1 MSMENEKVAAEKK
14 RKKRKGKSGRIVI
27 VLIVVLAVLLG
38 GFFLYKKKTTSQKR
52 QGDQSVSTA
61 TVKRTDISSELTAS
75 SALSPK
81 DTYEVTSLVEGEVI
95 EANFEEGDVVEKG
108 QVLYRIDASSM
119 DSDLSSAQTSLQRA
133 KESAQTAQSD
143 YAEETARIAGNTYRS
158 TASGYIKTL
167 YIKEGDKVNNGTKIA
182 DLYDDSVMKITV
194 PFLSGEAAE
203 INVGDEAAVTLEDTG
218 EQISGTVTVVSSM
231 EETLSGGRLVKNV
244 TVEVSNPGG
253 LTTDTAA
260 SVTVDGFVCSAEATF
275 TAKTE
280 TILSVELSGNKSLE
294 IENLLIHEGSYVE
307 KNSDLFRVTAKTA
320 EEYLKEFKD
329 AVESADDNL
338 ENAENKLSN
347 TQDNVDDYTITAPI
361 SGTVITKN
369 AKVGDKIS
377 KSSSGT
383 TTMAVIYDL
392 STMTL
397 EMSVDELD
405 VSSIKVGQS
414 VEITADAV
422 EGETFTGTVTNV
434 SLQSSY
440 SNGVTN
446 YPVTVTLDDTGS
458 LLPGMNV
465 DAKIIL
471 DSSGNAL
478 VIPASALMRGNRV
491 YVKKSSDS
499 TENADTQRNDSSD
512 NVGDADSERKNHG
525 DGTLNADS
533 VDRQPDAG
541 AEASGSSKGSG
552 TDNSSSKS
560 NGSGKSGSSNVPDG
574 FEAVQ
579 VTTGIINDDYVE
591 ILSGLSEGDEVYIS
605 SDSGSSTQTNQ
616 MQMGGMGG
624 PGGDMGGGT
633 PGGPGG
639 NGGPGGSNGG
649 SGRRSQ

>member
-1 MSMENEKVAAEKK
+1 MENEKVDVEKK

-27 VLIVVLAVLLG
+27 VLIVVLAALLG
-38 GFFLYKKKTTSQKR
+38 GFFLYKKKTSSQKR

-75 SALSPK
+75 SSLSPK

-119 DSDLSSAQTSLQRA
+119 DSDLSSAETSLQRA

-143 YAEETARIAGNTYRS
+143 YAEEIARIAGNTYRS

-260 SVTVDGFVCSAEATF
+260 SVTVDGFVCSAEGTF

-280 TILSVELSGNKSLE
+280 TTLSVEISGNKSLE
-294 IENLLIHEGSYVE
+294 IDNLLIHEGSYVE
-307 KNSDLFRVTAKTA
+307 KNSELFQVTTKTA

-369 AKVGDKIS
+369 VKVGDKIS

-471 DSSGNAL
+471 DSSENAL

-624 PGGDMGGGT
+624 PGGDMGGGA
-633 PGGPGG
+633 PGGPDG

>member
-1 MSMENEKVAAEKK
+1 MENEKVAAEKK

-27 VLIVVLAVLLG
+27 VFIVVLAALLG
-38 GFFLYKKKTTSQKR
+38 GFFLYKKKTSSQKS

-75 SALSPK
+75 SSLSPK

-108 QVLYRIDASSM
+108 QVLYRIDASSI

-167 YIKEGDKVNNGTKIA
+167 YIKEGDKVNSGTKIA
-182 DLYDDSVMKITV
+182 DLYDDSVMKITA

-203 INVGDEAAVTLEDTG
+203 INVGDEAAVILEDTG

-260 SVTVDGFVCSAEATF
+260 SVTVDGFVCSAEGTF
-275 TAKTE
+275 KAKTE
-280 TILSVELSGNKSLE
+280 TTLSVELSGNKSLE
-294 IENLLIHEGSYVE
+294 IENLLIHEGSYVD
-307 KNSDLFRVTAKTA
+307 KNSDLFQVTAKTA

-338 ENAENKLSN
+338 ENAENKLDN
-347 TQDNVDDYTITAPI
+347 TQDSVDDYTITAPI

-377 KSSSGT
+377 KNSSGT

-405 VSSIKVGQS
+405 VANVKVGQS
-414 VEITADAV
+414 VEVTADAV

-446 YPVTVTLDDTGS
+446 YPVTVTLDDTGN

-471 DSSGNAL
+471 DSSEDAL

-499 TENADTQRNDSSD
+499 TENTDTQRNGSSD

-525 DGTLNADS
+525 DGTQNVDS
-533 VDRQPDAG
+533 ADRQPDAG

-560 NGSGKSGSSNVPDG
+560 TGSGKSGSSNVPDG

-605 SDSGSSTQTNQ
+605 SDSGSSTQTDQ

-624 PGGDMGGGT
+624 PNGDMGGGT

-639 NGGPGGSNGG
+639 NSRNGESNGG
-649 SGRRSQ
+649 GWRSQ

>member
-1 MSMENEKVAAEKK
+1 MENEKVAAEKK

-27 VLIVVLAVLLG
+27 VLIVVLAALLG
-38 GFFLYKKKTTSQKR
+38 GFFLYKKKTSSQKR

-75 SALSPK
+75 SSLSPK

-119 DSDLSSAQTSLQRA
+119 DSDLSSAETSLQHA
-133 KESAQTAQSD
+133 KESARTAQSD

-158 TASGYIKTL
+158 TVSGYIKTL

-260 SVTVDGFVCSAEATF
+260 SVKVDGFVCSAEGTF

-280 TILSVELSGNKSLE
+280 TTLSVEISGNKSLE

-329 AVESADDNL
+329 AVESADDSL

-347 TQDNVDDYTITAPI
+347 TQDSVDDYTITAPI

-471 DSSGNAL
+471 DSSENAL

-491 YVKKSSDS
+491 YVKKSSAS
-499 TENADTQRNDSSD
+499 TENTDTQRNGSSD
-512 NVGDADSERKNHG
+512 NAGDADSERKNPG
-525 DGTLNADS
+525 DGTQNADS
-533 VDRQPDAG
+533 ADRQPDAG

-560 NGSGKSGSSNVPDG
+560 NGTGKSGSSNVPDG

-605 SDSGSSTQTNQ
+605 SDSGSSTQTDQ

-624 PGGDMGGGT
+624 PGGDMGGGV

-639 NGGPGGSNGG
+639 NGGNG

>member
-1 MSMENEKVAAEKK
+1 MENEKVAVEKK

-27 VLIVVLAVLLG
+27 VLIVVLAALLG
-38 GFFLYKKKTTSQKR
+38 GFFLYKKKTSSQKS

-75 SALSPK
+75 SSLSPK

-133 KESAQTAQSD
+133 KESARTAQSD

-280 TILSVELSGNKSLE
+280 TTLSVELSGNKSLE
-294 IENLLIHEGSYVE
+294 IENLLIHEGSYVD
-307 KNSDLFRVTAKTA
+307 KNSDLFRVTAKTT

-405 VSSIKVGQS
+405 VSSIKVRQS

-471 DSSGNAL
+471 DSSENAL

-499 TENADTQRNDSSD
+499 TENADTQRNGSSD
-512 NVGDADSERKNHG
+512 NAGDADSERKNHG
-525 DGTLNADS
+525 DGTQNADS
-533 VDRQPDAG
+533 ADRQPDAG

-560 NGSGKSGSSNVPDG
+560 TGSGKSGSSNVPDG

-624 PGGDMGGGT
+624 PGGDMGGGA
-633 PGGPGG
+633 PGGLGG

>member
-1 MSMENEKVAAEKK
+1 MENEKVAAEKK

-27 VLIVVLAVLLG
+27 VLIVVLAALLG
-38 GFFLYKKKTTSQKR
+38 GFFLYKKKTSSQKS

-108 QVLYRIDASSM
+108 QILYRIDASSM
-119 DSDLSSAQTSLQRA
+119 DSDLSSAETSLQRA

-143 YAEETARIAGNTYRS
+143 YAEEIARIAGNTYRS

-260 SVTVDGFVCSAEATF
+260 SVTVDGFVCSAEGTF

-280 TILSVELSGNKSLE
+280 TTLSVEISGNKSLE

-307 KNSDLFRVTAKTA
+307 KNSELFQVTAKTA

-329 AVESADDNL
+329 AVESADDSL

-347 TQDNVDDYTITAPI
+347 TQDSVDDYTITAPI

-414 VEITADAV
+414 VEIMADAV

-471 DSSGNAL
+471 DSSEDAL

-512 NVGDADSERKNHG
+512 NVGDADSERKNHE
-525 DGTLNADS
+525 DGTQNVDS
-533 VDRQPDAG
+533 ADRQPDAG

-560 NGSGKSGSSNVPDG
+560 TGSGKSGSSNIPDG

-624 PGGDMGGGT
+624 PGGDMGGGA

-639 NGGPGGSNGG
+639 NSRNGESNGG
-649 SGRRSQ
+649 GWRSQ

>member
-1 MSMENEKVAAEKK
+1 MSMENEKVAVGKK

-38 GFFLYKKKTTSQKR
+38 GFFLYKKKTSSQKR

-119 DSDLSSAQTSLQRA
+119 DSDLSSAETSLQRA

-158 TASGYIKTL
+158 TASGYVKTL

-203 INVGDEAAVTLEDTG
+203 INVGDEAAVILEDTG

-260 SVTVDGFVCSAEATF
+260 SVKVDGFVCSAEGTF
-275 TAKTE
+275 AAKTE
-280 TILSVELSGNKSLE
+280 TTLSVEISGNKSLE

-307 KNSDLFRVTAKTA
+307 KNSELFQVTAKTA

-347 TQDNVDDYTITAPI
+347 TQDSVDDYTITAPI

-405 VSSIKVGQS
+405 VSSVKVGQS

-471 DSSGNAL
+471 DSSENAL

-499 TENADTQRNDSSD
+499 TENADTQRNGSSD

-525 DGTLNADS
+525 DGTQNVDS
-533 VDRQPDAG
+533 ADRQPDAG

-560 NGSGKSGSSNVPDG
+560 TGSGKSGSSNVPDG

-624 PGGDMGGGT
+624 PGGDMGGGA

-639 NGGPGGSNGG
+639 NSRNGESNGG
-649 SGRRSQ
+649 GWRSQ

>member
-1 MSMENEKVAAEKK
+1 MSMENEKVDVEKK

-119 DSDLSSAQTSLQRA
+119 DSDLSSAETSLQRA

-158 TASGYIKTL
+158 TASGYVKTL

-203 INVGDEAAVTLEDTG
+203 INVGDEAAVILEDTG

-260 SVTVDGFVCSAEATF
+260 SVKVDGFVCSAEGTF
-275 TAKTE
+275 AAKTE
-280 TILSVELSGNKSLE
+280 TTLSVEISGNKSLE

-307 KNSDLFRVTAKTA
+307 KNSELFQVTAKTA

-347 TQDNVDDYTITAPI
+347 TQDSVDDYTITAPI

-405 VSSIKVGQS
+405 VSSVKVGQS

-471 DSSGNAL
+471 DSSENAL

-499 TENADTQRNDSSD
+499 TENADTQRNGSSD
-512 NVGDADSERKNHG
+512 NAGDADSERKNHG
-525 DGTLNADS
+525 DGTQNADS
-533 VDRQPDAG
+533 ADRQPDAG

-560 NGSGKSGSSNVPDG
+560 TGSGKSGSSNVPDG

-624 PGGDMGGGT
+624 PGGDMGGGA

-639 NGGPGGSNGG
+639 NSRNGESNGG
-649 SGRRSQ
+649 GWRSQ

>member
-1 MSMENEKVAAEKK
+1 MENEKVAAEKK

-27 VLIVVLAVLLG
+27 VLIVVLAALLG
-38 GFFLYKKKTTSQKR
+38 GFFLYKKKTSSQKS

-75 SALSPK
+75 SSLSPK

-133 KESAQTAQSD
+133 KESAQTAQSA

-158 TASGYIKTL
+158 TVSGYIKTL
-167 YIKEGDKVNNGTKIA
+167 YIKEGDKINSGTKIA

-218 EQISGTVTVVSSM
+218 EKISGTVTIVSSM

-260 SVTVDGFVCSAEATF
+260 SVTVDGFVCSAEGTF
-275 TAKTE
+275 KAKTE
-280 TILSVELSGNKSLE
+280 TTLSVELSGNKSLE
-294 IENLLIHEGSYVE
+294 IENLLIHEGSYVD
-307 KNSDLFRVTAKTA
+307 KNSDLFQVTAKTA

-338 ENAENKLSN
+338 ENAENKLGN
-347 TQDNVDDYTITAPI
+347 TQDSVDDYTITAPI

-471 DSSGNAL
+471 DSSENAL

-525 DGTLNADS
+525 DGTLNVDS

-624 PGGDMGGGT
+624 PGGDMGGGA

>member
-1 MSMENEKVAAEKK
+1 MENEKVDVEKK

-27 VLIVVLAVLLG
+27 VLIVVLAALLG
-38 GFFLYKKKTTSQKR
+38 GFFLYKKKTSSQKR

-61 TVKRTDISSELTAS
+61 TVKRTDITSELTAS
-75 SALSPK
+75 SSLSPK

-119 DSDLSSAQTSLQRA
+119 DSDLSSAETSLQRA

-280 TILSVELSGNKSLE
+280 TTLSVELSGNKSLE

-377 KSSSGT
+377 KNSSGT

-471 DSSGNAL
+471 DSSEDAL

-491 YVKKSSDS
+491 YVKKSPDS

-512 NVGDADSERKNHG
+512 NAGDADSERKNPG
-525 DGTLNADS
+525 DGTQNADS
-533 VDRQPDAG
+533 ADRQPDAG

-560 NGSGKSGSSNVPDG
+560 TGSGKSGSSNVPDG

>member
-1 MSMENEKVAAEKK
+1 MENEKVAVEKK

-27 VLIVVLAVLLG
+27 VLIVVLAALLG
-38 GFFLYKKKTTSQKR
+38 GFFLYKKRSGAQKSK
-52 QGDQSVSTA
+52 GDQSVSTA
-61 TVKRTDISSELTAS
+61 TVKRTDITSELTAS
-75 SALSPK
+75 SSLSPK

-119 DSDLSSAQTSLQRA
+119 DSDMSSAQTSLQRA
-133 KESAQTAQSD
+133 KESVQTAQSG

-167 YIKEGDKVNNGTKIA
+167 YIKEGDKVNSGTKIA

-194 PFLSGEAAE
+194 PFLSGEATE
-203 INVGDEAAVTLEDTG
+203 INVGDEAAVILEDTG

-231 EETLSGGRLVKNV
+231 EEALSGGRLVKNV

-260 SVTVDGFVCSAEATF
+260 SVTVDGFVCSAEGTF

-280 TILSVELSGNKSLE
+280 TTLSVEISGNKSLE

-307 KNSDLFRVTAKTA
+307 KNSELFQVTAKTA

-347 TQDNVDDYTITAPI
+347 TQDSVDDYTITAPI

-405 VSSIKVGQS
+405 I
-414 VEITADAV
+414 
-422 EGETFTGTVTNV
+422 
-434 SLQSSY
+434 
-440 SNGVTN
+440 
-446 YPVTVTLDDTGS
+446 
-458 LLPGMNV
+458 
-465 DAKIIL
+465 
-471 DSSGNAL
+471 
-478 VIPASALMRGNRV
+478 R
-491 YVKKSSDS
+491 
-499 TENADTQRNDSSD
+499 
-512 NVGDADSERKNHG
+512 
-525 DGTLNADS
+525 
-533 VDRQPDAG
+533 
-541 AEASGSSKGSG
+541 
-552 TDNSSSKS
+552 
-560 NGSGKSGSSNVPDG
+560 
-574 FEAVQ
+574 
-579 VTTGIINDDYVE
+579 
-591 ILSGLSEGDEVYIS
+591 
-605 SDSGSSTQTNQ
+605 
-616 MQMGGMGG
+616 
-624 PGGDMGGGT
+624 
-633 PGGPGG
+633 
-639 NGGPGGSNGG
+639 
-649 SGRRSQ
+649 

>member
-1 MSMENEKVAAEKK
+1 MENEKVAAEKK

-27 VLIVVLAVLLG
+27 VLIVVLAALLG
-38 GFFLYKKKTTSQKR
+38 GFFLYKKKTSSQKS

-75 SALSPK
+75 SSLSPK

-119 DSDLSSAQTSLQRA
+119 DSDLSSAETSLQRA

-143 YAEETARIAGNTYRS
+143 YAEEIARIAGNTYRS

-167 YIKEGDKVNNGTKIA
+167 YIKEGDKVNSGTKIA
-182 DLYDDSVMKITV
+182 DLYDDSVMKITA

-203 INVGDEAAVTLEDTG
+203 INVGDEAAVILEDTG

-260 SVTVDGFVCSAEATF
+260 SVKVDGFVCSAEGTF
-275 TAKTE
+275 AAKTE
-280 TILSVELSGNKSLE
+280 TTLSVEISGNKSLE
-294 IENLLIHEGSYVE
+294 IENLLTHEGSYVE
-307 KNSDLFRVTAKTA
+307 KNSELFQVTTKTA

-405 VSSIKVGQS
+405 VSSVKVGQS

-471 DSSGNAL
+471 DSSENAL

-560 NGSGKSGSSNVPDG
+560 TGSGKSGSSNVPDG

-605 SDSGSSTQTNQ
+605 SDSGSSTQTDQ

-624 PGGDMGGGT
+624 PGGDMGGGV

-639 NGGPGGSNGG
+639 NGGNGGGNG

>member
-1 MSMENEKVAAEKK
+1 MENEKVAAEKK

-27 VLIVVLAVLLG
+27 VLIVVLAALLG
-38 GFFLYKKKTTSQKR
+38 GFFLYKKKTSSQKS

-75 SALSPK
+75 SSLSPK

-108 QVLYRIDASSM
+108 QILYRIDASSM
-119 DSDLSSAQTSLQRA
+119 DSDLSSAETSLQRA

-143 YAEETARIAGNTYRS
+143 YAEEIARIAGNTYRS

-203 INVGDEAAVTLEDTG
+203 INVGDEAAVTLEDIG

-260 SVTVDGFVCSAEATF
+260 SVTVDGFVCSAEGTF
-275 TAKTE
+275 AAKTE
-280 TILSVELSGNKSLE
+280 TTLSVEISGNKSLE

-307 KNSDLFRVTAKTA
+307 KNSELFQVTTKTA

-347 TQDNVDDYTITAPI
+347 TQDSVDDYTITAPI

-471 DSSGNAL
+471 DSSENAL

-525 DGTLNADS
+525 DGTQNVDS
-533 VDRQPDAG
+533 ADRQPDAG

-560 NGSGKSGSSNVPDG
+560 TGSGKSGSSNVPDG

-624 PGGDMGGGT
+624 PGGDMGGGV

-639 NGGPGGSNGG
+639 NGGNGGGNG